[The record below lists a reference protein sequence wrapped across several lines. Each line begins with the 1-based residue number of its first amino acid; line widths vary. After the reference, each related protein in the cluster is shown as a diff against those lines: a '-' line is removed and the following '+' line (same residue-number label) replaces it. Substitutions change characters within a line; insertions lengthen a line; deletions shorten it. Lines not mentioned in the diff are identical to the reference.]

1 MTLNEM
7 NKIEKVMRGKL
18 LSMLDK
24 ANGELKVL
32 LEQETSVID
41 SGFVP
46 NNHWQARWQV
56 QQKIKTI
63 WDVLDALD

>member
-1 MTLNEM
+1 
-7 NKIEKVMRGKL
+7 
-18 LSMLDK
+18 MLDK
-24 ANGELKVL
+24 ANEELKVL
-32 LEQETSVID
+32 LAQETSVID